1 MAQTEERRD
10 LARGSILATQD
21 RQIETRQRD
30 LDRRQEVKYQPGDLV
45 LLRRFAVDKD
55 KGKKLEAKWEGPYR
69 ITRITKSEV
78 SVWLE
83 DLCTGM
89 RKGRYSIDDLK
100 IYVAREHMVRPEGHI
115 RLDGGQRKEEIAGV
129 LLVAKWRGKEV

>member
-1 MAQTEERRD
+1 M
-10 LARGSILATQD
+10 
-21 RQIETRQRD
+21 
-30 LDRRQEVKYQPGDLV
+30 KYQPGDLV
-45 LLRRFAVDKD
+45 LLRRFAVDEE
-55 KGKKLEAKWEGPYR
+55 KGRKLEAKWKGPYR

-100 IYVAREHMVRPEGHI
+100 IYVARVHMVRLEGHI
-115 RLDGGQRKEEIAGV
+115 RLDGDQR
-129 LLVAKWRGKEV
+129 